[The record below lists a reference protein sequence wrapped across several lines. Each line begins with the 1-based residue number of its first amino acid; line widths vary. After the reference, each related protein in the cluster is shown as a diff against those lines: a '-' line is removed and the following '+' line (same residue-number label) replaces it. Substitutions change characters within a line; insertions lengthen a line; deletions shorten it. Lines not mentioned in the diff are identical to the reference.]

1 MLIKKEAIQQLVGD
15 NHFYVSFFKK
25 NGQLRHLFGQ
35 LGIHTKLKGTNRK
48 SYSGDEYILTYDHI
62 NRGYRYVN
70 VKKIYKIQ
78 TGKCILVDSEMSKIF
93 EQDKAYQGENSEKSM
108 SDYILKTILKDTKPE
123 NIESEVINGTRS
135 IRISEK

>member
-1 MLIKKEAIQQLVGD
+1 MLINKEAIQQLVGD

-78 TGKCILVDSEMSKIF
+78 TGKCLLVDSEMSKVF
-93 EQDKAYQGENSEKSM
+93 EQDQAYQGEDAEKSF
-108 SDYILKTILKDTKPE
+108 SDHLVNKILKNEKT
-123 NIESEVINGTRS
+123 ESEVINGTRS
-135 IRISEK
+135 IRILEK

>member
-1 MLIKKEAIQQLVGD
+1 MLINKDAIQQLVGE

-25 NGQLRHLFGQ
+25 NGELRELYGQ

-48 SYSGDEYILTYDHI
+48 QYSGNEYILTYDHI

-78 TGKCILVDSEMSKIF
+78 TGKCVLIDSEMSKVF
-93 EQDKAYQGENSEKSM
+93 EQDKAYQGEDAEKIF
-108 SDYILKTILKDTKPE
+108 SDHLVNKILKNEKT
-123 NIESEVINGTRS
+123 ESEVVNGTRA
-135 IRISEK
+135 IRILEK

>member
-1 MLIKKEAIQQLVGD
+1 MLINKEAIQKLIGE
-15 NHFYVSFFKK
+15 NHFYISFFKK
-25 NGQLRHLFGQ
+25 NGELRHLYGQ

-48 SYSGDEYILTYDHI
+48 QYSGNEYILAYDHI

-78 TGKCILVDSEMSKIF
+78 TGKCVLIDSEMTKIF
-93 EQDKAYQGENSEKSM
+93 EQDRAYQGEYSEKSM
-108 SDYILKTILKDTKPE
+108 SDYIMKTVLKNMNT
-123 NIESEVINGTRS
+123 ESEVVNGARS

>member
-1 MLIKKEAIQQLVGD
+1 MLINKEAIQKLIGE
-15 NHFYVSFFKK
+15 NHFYISFFKK
-25 NGQLRHLFGQ
+25 NGELRHLYGQ

-48 SYSGDEYILTYDHI
+48 PYSGDEYILAYDHI

-78 TGKCILVDSEMSKIF
+78 TGKCVLIDSEMKKIF
-93 EQDKAYQGENSEKSM
+93 EQDRAYQGEYSEKSM
-108 SDYILKTILKDTKPE
+108 SDYIMKTVLKNMNT
-123 NIESEVINGTRS
+123 ESEVINGTRS